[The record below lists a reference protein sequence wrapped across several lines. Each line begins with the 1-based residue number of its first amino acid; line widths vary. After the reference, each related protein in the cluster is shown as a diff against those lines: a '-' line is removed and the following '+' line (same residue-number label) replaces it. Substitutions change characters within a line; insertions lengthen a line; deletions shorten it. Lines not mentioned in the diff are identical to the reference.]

1 MRSTIED
8 SEKLADSL
16 NLCSISNIFKM
27 KLGILT
33 SKLPIS
39 KRNYIS
45 SMQKPN
51 RTMLSIFMAFFS
63 KYPEFFNI
71 CRRKPEV
78 VKFYVEKYNCNNVI
92 LFDLCFD

>member
-1 MRSTIED
+1 
-8 SEKLADSL
+8 
-16 NLCSISNIFKM
+16 
-27 KLGILT
+27 
-33 SKLPIS
+33 
-39 KRNYIS
+39 
-45 SMQKPN
+45 
-51 RTMLSIFMAFFS
+51 MLSIFMAFFS